1 MKFTKNYI
9 SEAIDIIKDLDLNK
23 IEAIVDVL
31 LKVKKSEEEFFFLV

>member
-31 LKVKKSEEEFFFLV
+31 LKVKKVRGRVFFLV